1 MRLLW
6 AGRKYLARGAVTNL
20 GEVSHF
26 YTTSQIVVYKNCM
39 FQFTDYK
46 QRHVVGKTLV
56 NFAQNGDFIL
66 LYHGI
71 TD

>member
-6 AGRKYLARGAVTNL
+6 AGHKHLATGAVTNQ
-20 GEVSHF
+20 GEASDF
-26 YTTSQIVVYKNCM
+26 YTTSQMVVYKNCM

-46 QRHVVGKTLV
+46 QRHAVGKTLV

-66 LYHGI
+66 LYHGM

>member
-6 AGRKYLARGAVTNL
+6 AGHKHLARGAVTNH
-20 GEVSHF
+20 GEVSDF
-26 YTTSQIVVYKNCM
+26 YTTSQMVVYKNYM
-39 FQFTDYK
+39 FHFTDYK
-46 QRHVVGKTLV
+46 QRNTVGKTLV